1 MNNEN
6 LKKYFK
12 VIVIGAGQAGLSV
25 GYYLKKNNIPFIIL
39 DAGERVG
46 DSWRNRWDSLRLF
59 TAAKFNGLAGMK
71 FPAPPNY
78 FPTKDEMADYLEN
91 YAKHFNLPV
100 KTGIRVDS
108 LSGENN
114 YYCIS
119 AGDQHFRAE
128 HVVIAMSS
136 FQTPRIPKFAKEL
149 NQDIK
154 QFHSLD
160 YRTPSQFQEG
170 GVLVVGAGNSGAEIA
185 LEAAANGHQVWL
197 SGRDTGHVPFNIE
210 GRLAKLIL
218 ARLVGRV
225 LFHRVLSL
233 STPIG
238 RKARPKIISQGGPLV
253 RIKPK
258 EFIKAG
264 IKRVERVSGVRNGL
278 PVIENEQI
286 PEVKNVVWC
295 TGFYP
300 SFSWIDIPVFNNNEP
315 IQNRGVVE
323 KEPGLYFTGLHF
335 QYSLSSGMIHGLKR
349 DAEYVVKVILRRLK
363 SGSQQS
369 SSEKENEKQNQK
381 ALYKQKSEAV

>member
-1 MNNEN
+1 MSSSLIN
-6 LKKYFK
+6 YK

-39 DAGERVG
+39 DANKRVG
-46 DSWRNRWDSLRLF
+46 DSWRSRWDSLRLF
-59 TAAKFNGLAGMK
+59 TAAKFNGLAGMR
-71 FPAPPNY
+71 FPASPNY
-78 FPTKDEMADYLEN
+78 FPTKDEMAEYLES
-91 YAKHFNLPV
+91 YAEHFNLPV
-100 KTGIRVDS
+100 HTGVKVDG
-108 LSGENN
+108 LSREDKL
-114 YYCIS
+114 YCVT
-119 AGDQHFRAE
+119 AGNRKFHAE

-136 FQTPRIPKFAKEL
+136 FQTPRIPRFAKEL
-149 NQDIK
+149 NPDIK

-160 YRTPSQFQEG
+160 YRTPSQFKEG

-210 GRLAKLIL
+210 GWLAKLIL
-218 ARLVGRV
+218 ARLVGRI

-238 RKARPKIISQGGPLV
+238 RKVRPKIISQGGPLV

-258 EFIKAG
+258 AFIKVG
-264 IKRVERVSGVRNGL
+264 IKRVERVSAVRNGL

-286 PEVKNVVWC
+286 QNVKNVVWC

-349 DAEYVVKVILRRLK
+349 DAGYVVKVILQRLK
-363 SGSQQS
+363 SGPQQS
-369 SSEKENEKQNQK
+369 SLEKEKQIVRV
-381 ALYKQKSEAV
+381 A